1 MVEISRRRAIEDA
14 ASDLFRRH
22 GYAATSV
29 RDIARALDIRG
40 PSLYAHVASKEDVL
54 WAIVDRVASRFEGAA
69 RAALAGAD
77 DADATLRRLVR
88 AHVAVVTGDVG
99 EAQVFIHEWRH
110 LSDERR
116 SAVLQ
121 RRDAYEAA
129 FRKVIADG
137 IATGTFAMT
146 DTTVATTFLLTAL
159 NGIPSWYRVDGPVG
173 PAQLADSYAD
183 LAVRSLTE
191 ASR

>member
-1 MVEISRRRAIEDA
+1 VVETTRRRAIEDA
-14 ASDLFRRH
+14 ASDLFRRQ

-54 WAIVDRVASRFEGAA
+54 WAIIDRVASRFEAA
-69 RAALAGAD
+69 ADRAAATARDADDLLAG
-77 DADATLRRLVR
+77 LVR
-88 AHVAVVTGDVG
+88 AHVAVVTEDVG
-99 EAQVFIHEWRH
+99 EASVFVHEWRH

-116 SAVLQ
+116 QAVLE
-121 RRDAYEAA
+121 RRDAYETR
-129 FRKVIADG
+129 FRHAIAGG
-137 IATGTFAMT
+137 IAEGQFAMT
-146 DTTVATTFLLTAL
+146 DASLAATFLLTAL
-159 NGIPSWYRVDGPVG
+159 NGIPTWYRPGGPTS
-173 PAQLADSYAD
+173 PAQLADLYAE